1 MKLYLKLL
9 PISFTITAII
19 TVLGVIYGLIV
30 DRVVTLEYAFQP
42 NFFVGA
48 IIIGTGIIIFFLP
61 DYLVRMSSRLLDSQ
75 GIFSKRGLEVRDKR
89 KASGYAILWVGLF
102 NMIIVGMVEIV
113 LWLLSAP

>member
-19 TVLGVIYGLIV
+19 AVIGVIYGLIV
-30 DRVVTLEYAFQP
+30 KRTFTLEYAFQA
-42 NFFVGA
+42 NFFIGA

-61 DYLVRMSSRLLDSQ
+61 DYLVRMSSRLIESQ
-75 GIFSKRGLEVRDKR
+75 GIFSKRGLEVREKR
-89 KASGYAILWVGLF
+89 KTSGYATLWIGIF

-113 LWLLSAP
+113 MWIL